1 MTSEQGGAIANRQGN
16 ILEQQVRQAFASHG
30 FREVAFAE
38 YEKLASGSTLPGV
51 PVPDLLVRRVP
62 YQSIYGHRG
71 VTEFL
76 AVSAS
81 RGLAIR
87 IECKWQQ
94 SQGSVDEK
102 FPYLYLNC
110 IQAMPERVKTRRAG
124 MAQAGCCF
132 AGRQA
137 DSCVQPRGVPRLG
150 EPEVEAKIKC
160 AVSLLPA
167 SQPVDCKAGKGVG
180 EERLFRKGSRLRFFQ
195 AKESVRAGP

>member
-62 YQSIYGHRG
+62 YQSI
-71 VTEFL
+71 
-76 AVSAS
+76 SAS

-110 IQAMPERVKTRRAG
+110 IQAMPEREIILLIDGNGYKPGAL
-124 MAQAGCCF
+124 AWLKQA
-132 AGRQA
+132 
-137 DSCVQPRGVPRLG
+137 V
-150 EPEVEAKIKC
+150 
-160 AVSLLPA
+160 A
-167 SQPVDCKAGKGVG
+167 SQDAKLIHVFNLVEFLVWAN
-180 EERLFRKGSRLRFFQ
+180 RRLRQ
-195 AKESVRAGP
+195 K

>member
-81 RGLAIR
+81 R
-87 IECKWQQ
+87 QQ

-110 IQAMPERVKTRRAG
+110 IQAMPEREIILLIDGNGYKPGAL
-124 MAQAGCCF
+124 AWLKQA
-132 AGRQA
+132 
-137 DSCVQPRGVPRLG
+137 V
-150 EPEVEAKIKC
+150 
-160 AVSLLPA
+160 A
-167 SQPVDCKAGKGVG
+167 SQDAKLIHVFNLVEFLVWAN
-180 EERLFRKGSRLRFFQ
+180 RRLRQ
-195 AKESVRAGP
+195 K

>member
-16 ILEQQVRQAFASHG
+16 ILEQQVRQGVRLARLPRSG
-30 FREVAFAE
+30 FCRVRKARLREHAA
-38 YEKLASGSTLPGV
+38 GV

-110 IQAMPERVKTRRAG
+110 IQAMPEREIILLIDGNGYKPGAL
-124 MAQAGCCF
+124 AWLKQA
-132 AGRQA
+132 
-137 DSCVQPRGVPRLG
+137 V
-150 EPEVEAKIKC
+150 
-160 AVSLLPA
+160 A
-167 SQPVDCKAGKGVG
+167 SQDAKLIHVFNLVEFLVWAN
-180 EERLFRKGSRLRFFQ
+180 RRLRQ
-195 AKESVRAGP
+195 K

>member
-110 IQAMPERVKTRRAG
+110 IQAMPEREIILLIDGNGSNRRAG

-137 DSCVQPRGVPRLG
+137 EFMCSTSSEFLVWANR
-150 EPEVEAKIKC
+150 
-160 AVSLLPA
+160 
-167 SQPVDCKAGKGVG
+167 
-180 EERLFRKGSRLRFFQ
+180 RLRQ
-195 AKESVRAGP
+195 K

>member
-51 PVPDLLVRRVP
+51 PVPDLLVRRV
-62 YQSIYGHRG
+62 
-71 VTEFL
+71 TEFL

-110 IQAMPERVKTRRAG
+110 IQAMPEREIILLIDGNGYKPGAL
-124 MAQAGCCF
+124 AWLKQA
-132 AGRQA
+132 
-137 DSCVQPRGVPRLG
+137 V
-150 EPEVEAKIKC
+150 
-160 AVSLLPA
+160 A
-167 SQPVDCKAGKGVG
+167 SQDAKLIHVFNLVEFLVWAN
-180 EERLFRKGSRLRFFQ
+180 RRLRQ
-195 AKESVRAGP
+195 K

>member
-1 MTSEQGGAIANRQGN
+1 MTTEQGGAIANRQGN

-30 FREVAFAE
+30 FREVSFAE
-38 YEKLASGSTLPGV
+38 YEKIASGSTLPGV

-110 IQAMPERVKTRRAG
+110 IHAMPEREIILLIDGNGYKPGAL
-124 MAQAGCCF
+124 AWLKQA
-132 AGRQA
+132 
-137 DSCVQPRGVPRLG
+137 V
-150 EPEVEAKIKC
+150 
-160 AVSLLPA
+160 A
-167 SQPVDCKAGKGVG
+167 SQDAKLIHVFNLVEFLVWAN
-180 EERLFRKGSRLRFFQ
+180 RRLRQ
-195 AKESVRAGP
+195 K

>member
-1 MTSEQGGAIANRQGN
+1 MTSEQGGALANRQGN

-110 IQAMPERVKTRRAG
+110 IQAMPER
-124 MAQAGCCF
+124 
-132 AGRQA
+132 
-137 DSCVQPRGVPRLG
+137 
-150 EPEVEAKIKC
+150 EII
-160 AVSLLPA
+160 LLIDGNGYKPA
-167 SQPVDCKAGKGVG
+167 RWHGS
-180 EERLFRKGSRLRFFQ
+180 SRLLLRRTP
-195 AKESVRAGP
+195 S

>member
-1 MTSEQGGAIANRQGN
+1 MTTEQGGAIANRQGN

-38 YEKLASGSTLPGV
+38 YEKIASGSTLPGV

-110 IQAMPERVKTRRAG
+110 IQAMPEREIILLIDGNGYKPGKNKMCRFPPAR
-124 MAQAGCCF
+124 
-132 AGRQA
+132 
-137 DSCVQPRGVPRLG
+137 
-150 EPEVEAKIKC
+150 
-160 AVSLLPA
+160 LPA
-167 SQPVDCKAGKGVG
+167 SGLQDGQGRGGGTAFP
-180 EERLFRKGSRLRFFQ
+180 ERLSPPLFS
-195 AKESVRAGP
+195 S

>member
-1 MTSEQGGAIANRQGN
+1 MTTEQGGAIANRQGN

-30 FREVAFAE
+30 FREVSFAE
-38 YEKLASGSTLPGV
+38 YEKIASGSTLPGV

-110 IQAMPERVKTRRAG
+110 IQAMPEREIILLIDGNGYKPGAL
-124 MAQAGCCF
+124 AWLKQAV
-132 AGRQA
+132 ASQ
-137 DSCVQPRGVPRLG
+137 D
-150 EPEVEAKIKC
+150 AKNKMC
-160 AVSLLPA
+160 RFPPARLPA
-167 SQPVDCKAGKGVG
+167 SGLQGGQGRGGGTAFP
-180 EERLFRKGSRLRFFQ
+180 ERLSPPLFS
-195 AKESVRAGP
+195 S

>member
-110 IQAMPERVKTRRAG
+110 IQAMPEREIILLIDGNGYKPGAL
-124 MAQAGCCF
+124 AWLKQA
-132 AGRQA
+132 
-137 DSCVQPRGVPRLG
+137 V
-150 EPEVEAKIKC
+150 
-160 AVSLLPA
+160 A
-167 SQPVDCKAGKGVG
+167 SQDAKLIHVFNLVG
-180 EERLFRKGSRLRFFQ
+180 TNRLPLIFILVLKFYLHFLHFIYTEIHLLIFLHKLRFVDDFIIT
-195 AKESVRAGP
+195 

>member
-30 FREVAFAE
+30 FREVA
-38 YEKLASGSTLPGV
+38 LPGV

-110 IQAMPERVKTRRAG
+110 IQAMPEREIILLIDGNGYKPGAL
-124 MAQAGCCF
+124 AWLKQA
-132 AGRQA
+132 
-137 DSCVQPRGVPRLG
+137 V
-150 EPEVEAKIKC
+150 
-160 AVSLLPA
+160 A
-167 SQPVDCKAGKGVG
+167 SQDAKLIHVFNLVEFLVWAN
-180 EERLFRKGSRLRFFQ
+180 RRLRQ
-195 AKESVRAGP
+195 K

>member
-51 PVPDLLVRRVP
+51 P
-62 YQSIYGHRG
+62 GHRG

-110 IQAMPERVKTRRAG
+110 IQAMPEREIILLIDGNGYKPGAL
-124 MAQAGCCF
+124 AWLKQA
-132 AGRQA
+132 
-137 DSCVQPRGVPRLG
+137 V
-150 EPEVEAKIKC
+150 
-160 AVSLLPA
+160 A
-167 SQPVDCKAGKGVG
+167 SQDATLIHVFNLVEFLVWAN
-180 EERLFRKGSRLRFFQ
+180 RRLRQ
-195 AKESVRAGP
+195 K

>member
-38 YEKLASGSTLPGV
+38 YEKLASGST
-51 PVPDLLVRRVP
+51 
-62 YQSIYGHRG
+62 
-71 VTEFL
+71 EFL

-110 IQAMPERVKTRRAG
+110 IQAMPEREIILLIDGNGYKPGAL
-124 MAQAGCCF
+124 AWLKQA
-132 AGRQA
+132 
-137 DSCVQPRGVPRLG
+137 V
-150 EPEVEAKIKC
+150 
-160 AVSLLPA
+160 A
-167 SQPVDCKAGKGVG
+167 SQDAKLIHVFNLVEFLVWAN
-180 EERLFRKGSRLRFFQ
+180 RRLRQ
-195 AKESVRAGP
+195 K

>member
-87 IECKWQQ
+87 
-94 SQGSVDEK
+94 SVDEK

-110 IQAMPERVKTRRAG
+110 IQAMPEREIILLIDGNGYKPGAL
-124 MAQAGCCF
+124 AWLKQA
-132 AGRQA
+132 
-137 DSCVQPRGVPRLG
+137 V
-150 EPEVEAKIKC
+150 
-160 AVSLLPA
+160 A
-167 SQPVDCKAGKGVG
+167 SQDAKLIHVFNLVEFLVWAN
-180 EERLFRKGSRLRFFQ
+180 RRLRQ
-195 AKESVRAGP
+195 K

>member
-71 VTEFL
+71 GTEVL
-76 AVSAS
+76 AVTAS
-81 RGLAIR
+81 RGLGIR
-87 IECKWQQ
+87 IE

-110 IQAMPERVKTRRAG
+110 IQAMPEREIILLIDGNGYKPGAL
-124 MAQAGCCF
+124 AWLKQA
-132 AGRQA
+132 
-137 DSCVQPRGVPRLG
+137 V
-150 EPEVEAKIKC
+150 
-160 AVSLLPA
+160 A
-167 SQPVDCKAGKGVG
+167 SQDAKLIHVFNLVEFLVWAN
-180 EERLFRKGSRLRFFQ
+180 RRLRQ
-195 AKESVRAGP
+195 K

>member
-1 MTSEQGGAIANRQGN
+1 MTTEQGGAIANRQGN

-30 FREVAFAE
+30 FREVSFAE
-38 YEKLASGSTLPGV
+38 YEKIASGSTLPGV

-94 SQGSVDEK
+94 SQGSVDAK
-102 FPYLYLNC
+102 F
-110 IQAMPERVKTRRAG
+110 
-124 MAQAGCCF
+124 
-132 AGRQA
+132 
-137 DSCVQPRGVPRLG
+137 S
-150 EPEVEAKIKC
+150 
-160 AVSLLPA
+160 
-167 SQPVDCKAGKGVG
+167 
-180 EERLFRKGSRLRFFQ
+180 
-195 AKESVRAGP
+195 

>member
-102 FPYLYLNC
+102 FPYHPAHRR
-110 IQAMPERVKTRRAG
+110 QRVQTRRAG

-180 EERLFRKGSRLRFFQ
+180 DERLFRKGSRLRFFQ